1 MPFFSSDKNV
11 CKNTENEK
19 PQICWKMYQTAPN
32 RLTKFQTA
40 RTPVCWG
47 LGSDPMKTKK
57 NKRESDYIMNQ
68 KRMRMKKETKQEE

>member
-1 MPFFSSDKNV
+1 
-11 CKNTENEK
+11 
-19 PQICWKMYQTAPN
+19 MYQTAPN